1 MESVGVNLEVR
12 NDPASLTF
20 SIPER
25 PHVSESG
32 SLSEPPDNEAN
43 KQILWKRPGCLLKR
57 SKKKKKRNE
66 KTVKKV

>member
-1 MESVGVNLEVR
+1 MFHQLSAHRKRNFMFFSLPFSNQMESVGVNLEVR

-32 SLSEPPDNEAN
+32 SLTEPPDNEAN
-43 KQILWKRPGCLLKR
+43 KQIL
-57 SKKKKKRNE
+57 
-66 KTVKKV
+66 